1 MELETSRMEEAEE
14 IRERYELSM
23 ERIRAMKEETAVS
36 APFYDYFQKTAD
48 FILEAD
54 RLASDIREGRQARM
68 TLEELQKQNRRLYED
83 IAGEAYENSYASP
96 VYAVRLLG
104 EGYGQILSF
113 LYTEIR
119 GMAAWA
125 AEQKYGDLAMA
136 AELFIEVYNAFEGEV
151 PAEKSLRQ
159 IIYWYISDYCDV
171 FVPRRIREQLDP
183 SLSFARD
190 IICGADLSDP
200 RYLYRFGEY
209 ISGNE
214 LGISRYLAGLPQEE
228 IDAMASTFTEGY
240 RIGFVNAGIDLG
252 KKKTVNIR
260 YSLGFERIVRAAV
273 EQFEKMGLQ
282 SIIYREARHS
292 VNRRPQGNPGY
303 GSTPPSKQYLFDH
316 KEDSALYLDRK
327 LVERKLSVL
336 HSAYEEYKELAA
348 VHAGP
353 AVMEIFGERPF
364 LPKSCREALKLDE
377 KQQELSVFYNSEAGQ
392 LANRYIPGDERS
404 FTIIAWPI
412 PEIGENFKEIFGEI
426 VKINN
431 LDYRLYQQIQ
441 QKLIDALDQ
450 GAYVRVKGAGNN
462 RTDMKVQL
470 WSRND
475 PEKETIFEN
484 CVADVNIPVGEVFTS
499 PKLTGTEGTLHV
511 SEVYLNELKYL
522 DLELTFRDGRI
533 ASYTCANFEDEEE
546 NKSFIRNN
554 VLFNHETL
562 PLGEFA
568 IGTNTTAYMVA
579 KKYDIGA
586 RLPIL
591 IAEKMGPHF
600 AVGDTCFS
608 WSEDNPTFNPDG
620 KRIIA
625 KDNECSILRR
635 EDVSKA
641 YFNCHTDITIPY
653 DELGSIRVVRP
664 DGSEIPLIENGRF
677 VLPGTEEL
685 NRPFEEEQK
694 NRAE

>member
-171 FVPRRIREQLDP
+171 FVPARIREQLDP

-228 IDAMASTFTEGY
+228 IDAMASTFKEGY

-336 HSAYEEYKELAA
+336 HSAYEEYKALAA

-685 NRPFEEEQK
+685 NRPFEEEQE